1 MPSKWLHFDCSD
13 SFWHVED
20 DKYMKVTFNILLAI
34 FFILPL
40 VEAQVKHGRPPNFI
54 IIYSDDQRQDALGVN
69 GNQAIL
75 TPSLDR
81 LAKEAIRFTNANVVF
96 ALCSPSRAALLTGRY
111 GSANGVLG
119 LGSALTAGEKTI
131 ASYLKEAGYQTAL
144 SGKWHIKQ
152 HPSEVGFDFHT
163 FFHGN
168 GTYYNRLINDMGK
181 EVKPSQHC
189 DEYCVDR
196 SIDFLKDA
204 AQTDKPFF
212 LLHCTQLPHMN
223 GELEW
228 DAKPETLEKYN
239 AAAMPVPENRLDDL
253 STKPEYLRS
262 VRNLTQAK
270 NYGYPDKKAIQQH
283 TKEYYAVTTEM
294 DDALAR
300 LLKGIDALGL
310 RQNTYIIF
318 MSDNGW
324 MLGDHGF
331 TSKVLPYR
339 PSTHVPLFILGPGLE
354 PRTED
359 GIALNI
365 DIAPTL
371 MELAGIGIPKVM
383 HGKSLVPILNNRS
396 PEVRNAF
403 VYEGLGDYGG
413 TKPNLTV
420 IGKQFRYIETYEN
433 ESLTTVMFKEL
444 YDMNADPGEVNNLM
458 TDPKKRKGLRAI
470 TAECESLIKEHK
482 ARILAKN
489 N

>member
-1 MPSKWLHFDCSD
+1 
-13 SFWHVED
+13 
-20 DKYMKVTFNILLAI
+20 MKLIFNILLVMS
-34 FFILPL
+34 FIPL
-40 VEAQVKHGRPPNFI
+40 AVKAQVNKNRPPNFI
-54 IIYSDDQRQDALGVN
+54 VIYSDDQRQDALGAS
-69 GNQAIL
+69 GNPAIL

-119 LGSALTAGEKTI
+119 LGSALAPGEKTI
-131 ASYLKEAGYQTAL
+131 ASYLKEAGYQTGI

-152 HPSEVGFDFHT
+152 DPKEVGFDFYS

-168 GTYYNRLINDMGK
+168 GTYYNRLIHDMDK
-181 EVKPSQHC
+181 DVKPDQHC
-189 DEYCVDR
+189 DEYAVDR
-196 SIDFLKDA
+196 SIDFLENV
-204 AQTDKPFF
+204 AQEDKPFF

-223 GELEW
+223 GELKW
-228 DAKPETLEKYN
+228 DAKAETLAKYN
-239 AAAMPVPENRLDDL
+239 AAKMPVADNRLDDL
-253 STKPEYLRS
+253 SSKPDYLRT

-270 NYGYPDKKAIQQH
+270 NYGYPDEKSIREH
-283 TKEYYAVTTEM
+283 TKEYYAVITEM

-300 LLKGIDALGL
+300 LLKAIDALDL
-310 RQNTYIIF
+310 RENTYIIF

-354 PRTED
+354 PRTEE
-359 GIALNI
+359 GMTLNI

-371 MELAGIGIPKVM
+371 MELAGLQIPKVM
-383 HGKSLVPILNNRS
+383 HGKSVVPILKGKTKD
-396 PEVRNAF
+396 VRDAF

-420 IGKQFRYIETYEN
+420 ISKQYRYIETYED
-433 ESLTTVMFKEL
+433 ESLQKIAFTEL
-444 YDMNADPGEVNNLM
+444 YDQSRDPGEMANLV
-458 TDPKKRKGLRAI
+458 DQKKNLKKVREFRA
-470 TAECESLIKEHK
+470 LIKDHK
-482 ARILAKN
+482 NDILKN
-489 N
+489 NAH

>member
-1 MPSKWLHFDCSD
+1 
-13 SFWHVED
+13 
-20 DKYMKVTFNILLAI
+20 MKATFNILVAI
-34 FFILPL
+34 FLILSL
-40 VEAQVKHGRPPNFI
+40 AKAQVKHDRPPNFI
-54 IIYSDDQRQDALGVN
+54 IIYSDDQRQDALGAN
-69 GNQAIL
+69 GNPAIL
-75 TPSLDR
+75 TPSLDK

-119 LGSALTAGEKTI
+119 LGSALNAGEKTI

-152 HPSEVGFDFHT
+152 HPKEVGFDFHT

-168 GTYYNRLINDMGK
+168 GTYYQRLIDDMGK
-181 EVKPSQHC
+181 KIKPSQHC

-196 SIDFLKDA
+196 SIDFLNNA
-204 AQTDKPFF
+204 AQSDKPFF

-223 GELEW
+223 GELKW
-228 DAKPETLEKYN
+228 DAKPGTLEKYN
-239 AAAMPVPENRLDDL
+239 AAAMPAPDNRLDDL

-270 NYGYPDKKAIQQH
+270 NYGYPDEKAIQQH

-310 RQNTYIIF
+310 CENTYIIF

-339 PSTHVPLFILGPGLE
+339 PSTHVPLFIVGPGLE
-354 PRTED
+354 PRTEE

-371 MELAGIGIPKVM
+371 MELAGLQIPDYV
-383 HGKSLVPILNNRS
+383 HGKSLVPILKNRS

-413 TKPNLTV
+413 TKPNLTA
-420 IGKQFRYIETYEN
+420 ISKQYRYIETYED
-433 ESLTTVMFKEL
+433 ESLQKVAFTEL
-444 YDMNADPGEVNNLM
+444 YNQTQDPGEMVNLAHQ
-458 TDPKKRKGLRAI
+458 KKYQKIVRDLA
-470 TAECESLIKEHK
+470 ALIQKHK
-482 ARILAKN
+482 NDILKHHAH
-489 N
+489 